1 MVDPVKEVFDLPGA
15 FGGVEQFK
23 RRFALQHLRRAPKPA
38 RRLVLRSE
46 GFLGGG
52 KNPNHSDQPVRLL
65 RRKPANLAPMAQ
77 GLSRQDDSINFG
89 ESQPAGLQQFLYPRD
104 GETLSGGFDHP
115 AAGLPTNSRDL
126 VGS

>member
-1 MVDPVKEVFDLPGA
+1 MVDPVKEFFDLPRA
-15 FGGVEQFK
+15 FRGVEQFE
-23 RRFALQHLRRAPKPA
+23 RRFALQHVRRMTKPA

-65 RRKPANLAPMAQ
+65 RRKSANLAPVAQ
-77 GLSRQDDSINFG
+77 GLSWQDDAIDFG
-89 ESQPAGLQQFLYPRD
+89 EREPAGLQQFLDAGD
-104 GETLSGGFDHP
+104 GETPSGGFDHP
-115 AAGLPTNSRDL
+115 AAGLPANSADL